1 MNSIVIGS
9 GFGGIAAALRLK
21 AKGHKVK
28 LIEKH
33 PDLGGR
39 ARVFKRNGFIY
50 DAGPTVITA
59 PYLINELFE
68 LFNKDPKNYIE
79 LTPLKI
85 WYQFIFE
92 DKTKFNYSGDEIEM
106 KDQIEKLSKEDV
118 NGYEKLVNFTKKI
131 FDKGFLELADVPF
144 DKPFVMMQQLPA
156 LLKLKSYKSV
166 YSLVSSYI
174 KNEKLRRML
183 SMHPLLVGGN
193 PFTTTSIYGLILYLE
208 KKWGIHYSV
217 GGTGNIIKGFEK
229 LMNEVGIEIIK
240 NTEVTEIITKNNK
253 ISGVKLNN
261 ENEID
266 ADNVVC
272 NADPPAF
279 YEKMLSK
286 SNENSML
293 FNWKK
298 NRMEYSMGLFV
309 YYFGT
314 KKIYENVEH
323 HTIKFGNKYEEH
335 LDDIFNKKK
344 LNNENEI
351 GADNVVCNAD
361 PPAFYEKMLSKS
373 NESSMLFNWKKNRME
388 YSMGLFVYYF
398 GTKKIY
404 ENVEHHTI
412 KFGNKYKEHLDDI
425 FDKKKLNN
433 DISYYLHRPTATDKT
448 MAPEGN
454 DCFYVLVPVPNN
466 QSKINWETEGEKM
479 KNLVIEKMEK
489 DLMPDLKNN
498 IVEDFY
504 LTPDY
509 FEKELNTKF
518 GSGFSIQPK
527 FTQSAY
533 FRFHNKSEIY
543 DGLYFVGAG
552 THPGAGVPGVL
563 SSAKVLDKLF

>member
-21 AKGHKVK
+21 AKGHNVK
-28 LIEKH
+28 LIEKQ

-39 ARVFKRNGFIY
+39 ARVFRKNGFIF
-50 DAGPTVITA
+50 DGGPTVITA

-68 LFNKDPKNYIE
+68 LFKKDPKDYIK
-79 LTPLKI
+79 LVPLKI

-92 DKTKFNYSGDEIEM
+92 DKSKFNYSGNETEM
-106 KDQIEKLSKEDV
+106 KNQIEKLNKEDV
-118 NGYEKLVNFTKKI
+118 KGYEKLVNFTEKI
-131 FDKGFLELADVPF
+131 FDKGFTELADVSF
-144 DKPFVMMQQLPA
+144 DKPFSIIQQLPA

-174 KNEKLRRML
+174 KNEKLRRIL

-208 KKWGIHYSV
+208 KKWGIHYSI
-217 GGTGNIIKGFEK
+217 GGTGHIIKGFEK
-229 LMNEVGIEIIK
+229 LMNEIGIEIIK
-240 NTEVTEIITKNNK
+240 DSEVTKIISSGNK
-253 ISGVKLNN
+253 ITGVQLNN
-261 ENEID
+261 NNNIN
-266 ADNVVC
+266 ADNVIC
-272 NADPPAF
+272 NADPPAV
-279 YEKMLSK
+279 YEKLL
-286 SNENSML
+286 NEKNNSSYL
-293 FNWKK
+293 FKWKK

-314 KKIYENVEH
+314 KKIY
-323 HTIKFGNKYEEH
+323 
-335 LDDIFNKKK
+335 D
-344 LNNENEI
+344 
-351 GADNVVCNAD
+351 
-361 PPAFYEKMLSKS
+361 
-373 NESSMLFNWKKNRME
+373 
-388 YSMGLFVYYF
+388 
-398 GTKKIY
+398 
-404 ENVEHHTI
+404 NVEHHTI

-425 FDKKKLNN
+425 FNKKKLNN
-433 DISYYLHRPTATDKT
+433 DISYYLHRPSATDRS

-466 QSKINWETEGEKM
+466 QSKINWNSEGEKM
-479 KNLVIEKMEK
+479 KNLIIDKMEK
-489 DLMPDLKNN
+489 DLMPNLRNN

-509 FEKELNTKF
+509 FENDLNTKF

-563 SSAKVLDKLF
+563 SSAKVLDKIL

>member
-21 AKGHKVK
+21 AKGHKVT

-39 ARVFKRNGFIY
+39 ARVFRKNGFIF
-50 DAGPTVITA
+50 DGGPTVITA

-68 LFNKDPKNYIE
+68 LFKKNPKDYIK
-79 LTPLKI
+79 LSPLKV
-85 WYQFIFE
+85 WYQFVFE
-92 DKTKFNYSGDEIEM
+92 DKSKFNYSGNENEM
-106 KDQIEKLSKEDV
+106 KAQIEELNKEDV
-118 NGYEKLVNFTKKI
+118 KGYEKLVSFTKKI
-131 FDKGFLELADVPF
+131 FDKGFTELADIPF
-144 DKPFVMMQQLPA
+144 DKPFVMMQQLPS

-193 PFTTTSIYGLILYLE
+193 PFTTTSIYGLILFLE
-208 KKWGIHYSV
+208 KKWGIHYSM

-229 LMNEVGIEIIK
+229 LMNEVGIKVIK
-240 NTEVTEIITKNNK
+240 GNEVTKILSKNNK
-253 ISGVKLNN
+253 ITGIQLDNHDY
-261 ENEID
+261 ID
-266 ADNVVC
+266 ADNVIC
-272 NADPPAF
+272 NADPPAV
-279 YEKMLSK
+279 YEKLL
-286 SNENSML
+286 NEKNNNSFL
-293 FNWKK
+293 FKWKK
-298 NRMEYSMGLFV
+298 KRMEYSMGLFV

-314 KKIYENVEH
+314 KKIYDNVEH
-323 HTIKFGNKYEEH
+323 HTIKFG
-335 LDDIFNKKK
+335 
-344 LNNENEI
+344 
-351 GADNVVCNAD
+351 
-361 PPAFYEKMLSKS
+361 S
-373 NESSMLFNWKKNRME
+373 
-388 YSMGLFVYYF
+388 
-398 GTKKIY
+398 
-404 ENVEHHTI
+404 
-412 KFGNKYKEHLDDI
+412 KYKEHLDDI

-433 DISYYLHRPTATDKT
+433 DISYYLHRPSATDKS

-466 QSKINWETEGEKM
+466 QSGIDWSIEGDKM
-479 KNLVIEKMEK
+479 KKLIIDKMEN
-489 DLMPDLKNN
+489 DLMPNLRNN

-509 FEKELNTKF
+509 FEKDLNTKF

-563 SSAKVLDKLF
+563 SSAKVLDKIL

>member
-9 GFGGIAAALRLK
+9 GFGGIAAALRLR
-21 AKGHKVK
+21 AKGHDVT

-33 PDLGGR
+33 QDLGGR
-39 ARVFKRNGFIY
+39 ARVFKRNGFTF
-50 DAGPTVITA
+50 DGGPTVITA

-68 LFNKDPKNYIE
+68 LFKKNPKDYIE
-79 LTPLKI
+79 LSPLKI

-92 DKTKFNYSGDEIEM
+92 DRSKFNYSGNENEM
-106 KDQIEKLSKEDV
+106 KAQIGELSQEDV
-118 NGYEKLVNFTKKI
+118 QGYEKLVNFTKKI
-131 FDKGFLELADVPF
+131 FDKGFTELADVPF

-208 KKWGIHYSV
+208 KKWGIHYSM

-229 LMNEVGIEIIK
+229 LMNEVGIKVIKGNEVKKIISK
-240 NTEVTEIITKNNK
+240 NTKIT
-253 ISGVKLNN
+253 GVQLSNDN
-261 ENEID
+261 TIN
-266 ADNVVC
+266 ADIVIC
-272 NADPPAF
+272 NADPPAV
-279 YEKMLSK
+279 YEKLLDGN
-286 SNENSML
+286 SNNSFL

-298 NRMEYSMGLFV
+298 
-309 YYFGT
+309 
-314 KKIYENVEH
+314 K
-323 HTIKFGNKYEEH
+323 
-335 LDDIFNKKK
+335 
-344 LNNENEI
+344 
-351 GADNVVCNAD
+351 
-361 PPAFYEKMLSKS
+361 
-373 NESSMLFNWKKNRME
+373 RME

-425 FDKKKLNN
+425 FDKKKLNE
-433 DISYYLHRPTATDKT
+433 DISYYLHRPSATDKS

-466 QSKINWETEGEKM
+466 QSGIDWNTEGEKM
-479 KNLVIEKMEK
+479 KNLIINKMEK
-489 DLMPDLKNN
+489 DLMPNLKEN

-509 FEKELNTKF
+509 FEKDLNTKF

-563 SSAKVLDKLF
+563 SSAKVLDKIL

>member
-1 MNSIVIGS
+1 MKSIVIGS

-21 AKGHKVK
+21 AKGHDVT

-33 PDLGGR
+33 QDLGGR
-39 ARVFKRNGFIY
+39 ARVFKRNGFTY
-50 DAGPTVITA
+50 DGGPTVITA

-68 LFNKDPKNYIE
+68 LFKKDPNDYIK
-79 LTPLKI
+79 LAPLNI

-92 DKTKFNYSGDEIEM
+92 DKTRFNYSGDEIDM
-106 KDQIEKLSKEDV
+106 KKQIEKISKEDV
-118 NGYEKLVNFTKKI
+118 IGYEKLVNFTKKI
-131 FDKGFLELADVPF
+131 FDKGFTELADVPF
-144 DKPFVMMQQLPA
+144 IKPSVMVQQLPA

-166 YSLVSSYI
+166 YSLVSSYV

-208 KKWGIHYSV
+208 KKWGIHYSM
-217 GGTGNIIKGFEK
+217 GGTGNIIKGLES
-229 LMNEVGIEIIK
+229 LMKESGIKIIK
-240 NTEVTEIITKNNK
+240 GHEVKKIISNKKKITGVQLDNQTMIETNNV
-253 ISGVKLNN
+253 I
-261 ENEID
+261 
-266 ADNVVC
+266 C
-272 NADPPAF
+272 NADPPAV
-279 YEKMLSK
+279 YENMLNGNANDSF
-286 SNENSML
+286 L
-293 FNWKK
+293 FKWKK

-314 KKIYENVEH
+314 KKKYINVEH
-323 HTIKFGNKYEEH
+323 HTIKFGNKFKEH
-335 LDDIFNKKK
+335 LDDIFNNKK
-344 LNNENEI
+344 LN
-351 GADNVVCNAD
+351 
-361 PPAFYEKMLSKS
+361 K
-373 NESSMLFNWKKNRME
+373 
-388 YSMGLFVYYF
+388 
-398 GTKKIY
+398 
-404 ENVEHHTI
+404 
-412 KFGNKYKEHLDDI
+412 
-425 FDKKKLNN
+425 
-433 DISYYLHRPTATDKT
+433 DISYYLHRPSATDHS

-466 QSKINWETEGEKM
+466 QSKIDWSIEGEKM
-479 KNLVIEKMEK
+479 KNLIIDKMQN

-509 FEKELNTKF
+509 FEKDLNTKY

-527 FTQSAY
+527 FSQSAY

-563 SSAKVLDKLF
+563 SSAKVLDKII